1 MVEEI
6 DLRHIPYMPLV
17 IDRLRR
23 SKAWLQC
30 KRRPE
35 LAFHMMNL
43 WMHSWHEVPAGSIEA
58 DDDVLADAAM
68 CSPERWDEIKGAVL
82 HGWEQGE
89 DGRLYHHVVVEL
101 ADEAVGKMRSSRAR
115 TKKARE
121 ALEAKRR
128 SEQSHGGDDDRDGS
142 VAVSVTDAV
151 TEAVTGD
158 EGKGR
163 EGKTSGMEEPNGSPI
178 PGADAPSLLDGLGAG
193 DIQRQPK
200 GTPSKPSPAASAP
213 DTPEK
218 RLFDRGKEVL
228 GGSAGGMIANL
239 RKKLDYDDE
248 HALRTINLA
257 AGKQNPREWIGRL
270 LAGDASAETDNYV
283 AEVRRRNQEW
293 GVE

>member
-1 MVEEI
+1 MTEQI

-30 KRRPE
+30 KRRPD
-35 LAFHMMNL
+35 LAFYMMNL

-82 HGWEQGE
+82 RGWEQGE

-121 ALEAKRR
+121 TLEAKRK
-128 SEQSHGGDDDRDGS
+128 SEQSHDGDDDREGS
-142 VAVSVTDAV
+142 VTEPVTDAV
-151 TEAVTGD
+151 TETVTGD

-163 EGKTSGMEEPNGSPI
+163 EGKTSGITVPNGTSI
-178 PGADAPSLLDGLGAG
+178 PGADAPGDDLFAGAI
-193 DIQRQPK
+193 DQRDPPK
-200 GTPSKPSPAASAP
+200 VISIDPVKA
-213 DTPEK
+213 
-218 RLFDRGKEVL
+218 LFDRGIEILKSDEVNERKARSIIGDL
-228 GGSAGGMIANL
+228 RSAKGDAEAAAILTSAARSSNPVGYIYGAINSRRSGRALPNNAYRDKHGVLTTGSAI
-239 RKKLDYDDE
+239 
-248 HALRTINLA
+248 
-257 AGKQNPREWIGRL
+257 
-270 LAGDASAETDNYV
+270 
-283 AEVRRRNQEW
+283 
-293 GVE
+293 

>member
-1 MVEEI
+1 MTEQI

-30 KRRPE
+30 KRRPD
-35 LAFHMMNL
+35 LAFYMMNL

-82 HGWEQGE
+82 RGWEQGE

-121 ALEAKRR
+121 TLEAKRK
-128 SEQSHGGDDDRDGS
+128 SEQSHDGDDDGDGS
-142 VAVSVTDAV
+142 VTESVTDAV
-151 TEAVTGD
+151 TETVTGD

-163 EGKTSGMEEPNGSPI
+163 EGKTSGITVPNGTSI
-178 PGADAPSLLDGLGAG
+178 PGADAPDGDLFAGAI
-193 DIQRQPK
+193 DQRDPPK
-200 GTPSKPSPAASAP
+200 VISIDPVKA
-213 DTPEK
+213 
-218 RLFDRGKEVL
+218 LFDRGVEIL
-228 GGSAGGMIANL
+228 GQADVPEKAARQMIGQL
-239 RKKLDYDDE
+239 RKAKGDREAMAIITDAARATLPVDYIQG
-248 HALRTINLA
+248 AINHGRPDRRSNRYGRDQHGMLTTGA
-257 AGKQNPREWIGRL
+257 AI
-270 LAGDASAETDNYV
+270 
-283 AEVRRRNQEW
+283 
-293 GVE
+293 